1 MNKRIAPILAACLIA
16 CMLCACTDMDTGRK
30 DGNVSTSQ
38 DGRVNGS
45 NDHAGYETGSSSTG
59 NSTGSSST
67 GSSSTGNGTQTGD
80 GTSTDHNTVRPGT
93 DDGGMHAYDEDRSDT
108 QDALDD
114 LHDAAKDAGSAVKRA
129 LR

>member
-30 DGNVSTSQ
+30 D
-38 DGRVNGS
+38 VNGS
-45 NDHAGYETGSSSTG
+45 NDHAGNETGSSSTG
-59 NSTGSSST
+59 NSTGSS
-67 GSSSTGNGTQTGD
+67 GSSTGNGTQTGD
-80 GTSTDHNTVRPGT
+80 GTSADHNTVRPGT

>member
-45 NDHAGYETGSSSTG
+45 NDHAGNGTGSSGSSTG
-59 NSTGSSST
+59 NSTGSN
-67 GSSSTGNGTQTGD
+67 GSNHGTGTQTGD
-80 GTSTDHNTVRPGT
+80 GTSADHNTVRPGS

-114 LHDAAKDAGSAVKRA
+114 LHDTAKDAGSAVKRA